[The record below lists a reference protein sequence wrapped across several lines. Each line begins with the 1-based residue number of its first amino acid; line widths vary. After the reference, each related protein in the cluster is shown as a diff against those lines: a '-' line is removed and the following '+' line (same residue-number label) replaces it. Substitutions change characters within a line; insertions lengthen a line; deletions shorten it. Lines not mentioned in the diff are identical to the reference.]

1 MSDLEA
7 DVAEDHQKRCEMTDT
22 ERLLLIAPPLM
33 NRTPAF
39 DRAACLAKVKGACLH
54 IVAFD
59 YVEGVAEAALVN
71 NEAIQEMRAG
81 YMDRHHRWLEMQA
94 DGIRHSGAEVTT
106 EVVWVAKPFDEI
118 LEHVRGIN
126 PTMVIKDLHHESWL
140 SRAFFTSLDRRL
152 LRDCPVEMHLV
163 ASVRHGIPRKILA
176 AVDPFRLDDQFRHLN
191 DQIITAALRLAEQC
205 DAQLHVLHA
214 YDLSYIHALDG
225 GSGYRNAVMDE
236 LYEDQQR
243 GFGFLADRYGVPT
256 ERRHFVTG
264 SPARVIESFMN
275 DHDID
280 VVVVGAVHR
289 DLMNRLLGSTTAHL
303 INHLPS
309 SLLTVIPQT
318 DETPRAQL

>member
-1 MSDLEA
+1 
-7 DVAEDHQKRCEMTDT
+7 MTET
-22 ERLLLIAPPLM
+22 ERLFLIAPPLM
-33 NRTPAF
+33 SRTPAF
-39 DRAACLAKVKGACLH
+39 DRAASLAKVKSASLH

-59 YVEGVAEAALVN
+59 YVDGIAEAALAN
-71 NEAIQEMRAG
+71 DKAIHEMREG
-81 YMDRHHRWLEMQA
+81 YMDRHRRWLEMQA
-94 DGIRHSGAEVTT
+94 DGIRHLGVEVTT

-118 LEHVRGIN
+118 LAHVRGIN

-152 LRDCPVEMHLV
+152 LHDCPVVMHLV

-176 AVDPFRLDDQFRHLN
+176 AVDPFRVDDQFERLN
-191 DQIITAALRLAEQC
+191 DQIITAALRLAQQC

-243 GFGFLADRYGVPT
+243 AFGFLADRFGVPT
-256 ERRHFVTG
+256 ECRHLVTG
-264 SPARVIESFMN
+264 NPARVIESFMN

-280 VVVVGAVHR
+280 MVVVGTVHR

-318 DETPRAQL
+318 DRTSSTQV